1 MTTTARL
8 STAQLDRAVGVL
20 LATAAG
26 DALGAG
32 YEFGPPLP
40 ESTPVTMIGGGTFG
54 WAPGEWT
61 DDTSMAL
68 VIAQAA
74 ATGTDLRGQPAQDK
88 IAAGWAQW
96 AQTAPDVGIQTRAVL
111 AAAQRAT
118 QKSGGGTV
126 TAEHLRIAAQAALDR
141 AGSSI
146 LVERTRRTLISVI
159 CPALAGLSAPAAL
172 PATRSPLPC

>member
-40 ESTPVTMIGGGTFG
+40 ESTPVTMIGGSTFG

-68 VIAQAA
+68 VIAQAS
-74 ATGTDLRGQPAQDK
+74 TGMDLRGQPAQDK

-118 QKSGGGTV
+118 QESGGGTV